1 MQQSTLIITASYGSG
16 AVAFATLTLLLLTN
30 WRGRLLGATFAAA
43 TLINTAWML
52 LVASMP
58 LLPALPWQVIVSGEA
73 IRDGAWLF
81 FLSRLLRSSERG
93 KWLQLVAILA
103 PIAWIGWTFTPAVL
117 PLSASHVN
125 MQDSLTTGGLGLSII
140 GLVLLEQFC
149 RNLAP
154 ERRWALKF
162 LCIGIG
168 VQLGYDLLLYSLGLL
183 YHQIDPAFWSA
194 RGAAIALTAPLM
206 AVAAARNP
214 TWSGSIFVSRRIVFH
229 TAALL
234 AAGAYL
240 LTISAGGYYIRYMGG
255 SWGSFWQILFVFAA
269 AIALLVLLA
278 SGQVRARIKVF
289 LIKHFHTY
297 KYDYREEWNRLI
309 HRLYRTEES
318 AQSPYERV
326 IHAIAEI
333 VDSPGGAL
341 WVKRDSIGRYAPVAR
356 WNLSVPESATE
367 PMHSSLVTF
376 MHARRWIIDAGSYH
390 ADSERHHGVELPVWL
405 SALPSW
411 WLIVP
416 LMQED
421 ALVGFVVLTRSRAPR
436 KLSWED
442 RDLLKA
448 VGQQLAAYLAQHEA
462 GQSLSQARQFQ
473 AFNQLS
479 TFLMHDLKNLIAQQS
494 LMVRNA
500 AKHKH
505 NPAFVDDMVATIDD
519 SVQRMARLLAQLQS
533 GRQDGNRLLVS
544 VEDIASRAVAQT
556 DDRQPRPR
564 LETVQTD
571 LSSRV
576 SVDPHA
582 FSMILQH
589 VIRNAQDATAADGD
603 VCVKIMPESDFI
615 LIDVVDNGS
624 GMSPEFVRERLF
636 TPFDSTKSSR
646 GMGIGAYQAQ
656 AFARQHGGDVE
667 VESSPGRG
675 TRFRIRLPRAREPA
689 RNPNTDDNDGT
700 IE

>member
-1 MQQSTLIITASYGSG
+1 MQQSALIITASYGCG
-16 AVAFATLTLLLLTN
+16 AIAFATLTLLLLTN

-43 TLINTAWML
+43 TLINTAWLAL
-52 LVASMP
+52 LALTP
-58 LLPALPWQVIVSGEA
+58 ILPVLPWQVVVSGEA
-73 IRDGAWLF
+73 VRDGAWLF
-81 FLSRLLRSSERG
+81 FLSRLLRSSGRG
-93 KWLQLVAILA
+93 DWLQFVAILA
-103 PIAWIGWTFTPAVL
+103 PAAWIGWAFTPAVL
-117 PLSASHVN
+117 PLAALHVN
-125 MQDSLTTGGLGLSII
+125 MQDSLTVGGLGLSII

-183 YHQIDPAFWSA
+183 YHQINPEFWSA
-194 RGAAIALTAPLM
+194 RGAVIALTAPLM

-214 TWSGSIFVSRRIVFH
+214 AWSGSIFISRRIVFH

-234 AAGAYL
+234 AAGGYL
-240 LTISAGGYYIRYMGG
+240 LIMSAGGYYIRYMGG
-255 SWGSFWQILFVFAA
+255 SWGRFWQILFVSAA
-269 AIALLVLLA
+269 TTALLILLA
-278 SGQVRARIKVF
+278 SGQVRGRIKVF

-318 AQSPYERV
+318 AHSPYERI

-356 WNLSVPESATE
+356 WNLGVPESATE
-367 PMHSSLVTF
+367 PMDSSLVSF

-416 LMQED
+416 LIQED

-436 KLSWED
+436 NLGWED

-462 GQSLSQARQFQ
+462 GQSLSQAKQFQ

-500 AKHKH
+500 AKHKR
-505 NPAFVDDMVATIDD
+505 NPAFVDDMIATIDD
-519 SVQRMARLLAQLQS
+519 SVQRMTRLLAQLQS

-544 VEDIASRAVAQT
+544 VENIAGRAVEQAG
-556 DDRQPRPR
+556 DRKPRPR
-564 LETVQTD
+564 LDIVQTD
-571 LSSRV
+571 TPDRV

-582 FSMILQH
+582 FSMVLQH

-603 VCVKIMPESDFI
+603 VGVKIMQVSDFI

-656 AFARQHGGDVE
+656 AFAKQHGGDVE
-667 VESSPGRG
+667 VESVPGRG
-675 TRFRIRLPRAREPA
+675 TRFRIRLPRARDPA
-689 RNPNTDDNDGT
+689 QEAEHELYDGGG
-700 IE
+700 E

>member
-1 MQQSTLIITASYGSG
+1 MQQSVWIVTASYGSG
-16 AVAFATLTLLLLTN
+16 AIAFAALSLLLLTN
-30 WRGRLLGATFAAA
+30 WRGRLLGATFVAA
-43 TLINTAWML
+43 TLINTAWL
-52 LVASMP
+52 TFLALTPFFQS
-58 LLPALPWQVIVSGEA
+58 LPWQFIVSGEA
-73 IRDGAWLF
+73 VRDGAWLL
-81 FLSRLLRSSERG
+81 FLSRLLRSSQRG
-93 KWLQLVAILA
+93 KWLQFAAFLA
-103 PIAWIGWTFTPAVL
+103 PALWIGWAFSPAVL
-117 PLSASHVN
+117 PAAALHVN
-125 MQDSLTTGGLGLSII
+125 IQDALTGGGLSLSII

-183 YHQIDPAFWSA
+183 YHHIDPTFWSA
-194 RGAAIALTAPLM
+194 RGAVIGLTAPLL

-214 TWSGSIFVSRRIVFH
+214 VWSGSVFISRRIVFH
-229 TAALL
+229 TATLL

-240 LTISAGGYYIRYMGG
+240 LIMSAGGYFIRYMGG
-255 SWGSFWQILFVFAA
+255 SWGGFWQILFVFAA
-269 AIALLVLLA
+269 SILLLILFV

-289 LIKHFHTY
+289 LVKHFHTY

-309 HRLYRTEES
+309 QRLYRTEES
-318 AQSPYERV
+318 AQTPYERV
-326 IHAIAEI
+326 IQAIAEI

-356 WNLSVPESATE
+356 WNLSVPDYATE
-367 PMHSSLVTF
+367 PLDSSLVTF
-376 MHARRWIIDAGSYH
+376 MYARRWIIDAGSYH
-390 ADSERHHGVELPVWL
+390 ADAVQHRDLKLPAWL
-405 SALPSW
+405 STLSDW

-416 LMQED
+416 LIQED
-421 ALVGFVVLTRSRAPR
+421 ALIAFVVLQRSRAPR
-436 KLSWED
+436 NLSWED

-448 VGQQLAAYLAQHEA
+448 VGQQLAAYLGQHEA

-494 LMVRNA
+494 LMVKNA

-505 NPAFVDDMVATIDD
+505 NPAFVDDMVSTIDD
-519 SVQRMARLLAQLQS
+519 SVQRMTRLLAQLQD
-533 GRQDGNRLLVS
+533 GRQEGHRLLVV
-544 VEDIASRAVAQT
+544 VEEIA
-556 DDRQPRPR
+556 RQAIEQAGNRSPKPN
-564 LETVQTD
+564 LKTAPQGT
-571 LSSRV
+571 LSRV

-589 VIRNAQDATAADGD
+589 VIRNAQDATADDGEI
-603 VCVKIMPESDFI
+603 CVNIFPEDERI
-615 LIDVVDNGS
+615 LIDVIDNGS

-667 VESSPGRG
+667 VESTPGKG
-675 TRFRIRLPRAREPA
+675 TRFRIWLPRARESAEEPEQG
-689 RNPNTDDNDGT
+689 DDMSV
-700 IE
+700 

>member
-1 MQQSTLIITASYGSG
+1 
-16 AVAFATLTLLLLTN
+16 
-30 WRGRLLGATFAAA
+30 
-43 TLINTAWML
+43 
-52 LVASMP
+52 
-58 LLPALPWQVIVSGEA
+58 
-73 IRDGAWLF
+73 
-81 FLSRLLRSSERG
+81 
-93 KWLQLVAILA
+93 
-103 PIAWIGWTFTPAVL
+103 
-117 PLSASHVN
+117 
-125 MQDSLTTGGLGLSII
+125 
-140 GLVLLEQFC
+140 
-149 RNLAP
+149 
-154 ERRWALKF
+154 
-162 LCIGIG
+162 
-168 VQLGYDLLLYSLGLL
+168 
-183 YHQIDPAFWSA
+183 
-194 RGAAIALTAPLM
+194 
-206 AVAAARNP
+206 
-214 TWSGSIFVSRRIVFH
+214 
-229 TAALL
+229 
-234 AAGAYL
+234 
-240 LTISAGGYYIRYMGG
+240 MGG

-367 PMHSSLVTF
+367 PMDSSLVTF

-615 LIDVVDNGS
+615 LIDVIDNGS

-656 AFARQHGGDVE
+656 AFARQHGGGVE

-700 IE
+700 VE

>member
-1 MQQSTLIITASYGSG
+1 MQQSVWIVTASYGAG
-16 AVAFATLTLLLLTN
+16 AIAFAALSMLLLTN

-43 TLINTAWML
+43 TLINAAWLTL
-52 LVASMP
+52 LALTP
-58 LLPALPWQVIVSGEA
+58 FLHGLPWQFIVSGEA
-73 IRDGAWLF
+73 VRDGAWLLF
-81 FLSRLLRSSERG
+81 ISRLLRSSQRG
-93 KWLQLVAILA
+93 KWLQFLAFLAPAAWVGWAFSPVAIPVAAL
-103 PIAWIGWTFTPAVL
+103 
-117 PLSASHVN
+117 HVN
-125 MQDSLTTGGLGLSII
+125 IQDSLTGGGLSLSII

-183 YHQIDPAFWSA
+183 YHHIDPAFWSA
-194 RGAAIALTAPLM
+194 RGAVIALTAPLL

-214 TWSGSIFVSRRIVFH
+214 IWSGSIFISRRIVFH
-229 TAALL
+229 TATLL

-240 LTISAGGYYIRYMGG
+240 LIISAGGYFIRYMGG
-255 SWGSFWQILFVFAA
+255 NWGSFWQILFVFAA
-269 AIALLVLLA
+269 AIALLILLA

-297 KYDYREEWNRLI
+297 NYDYREEWNRLI
-309 HRLYRTEES
+309 HRLYRNEES

-326 IHAIAEI
+326 IQAIAEI

-356 WNLSVPESATE
+356 WNLNVPANATE
-367 PMHSSLVTF
+367 PLDSSLVTF
-376 MHARRWIIDAGSYH
+376 MYARRWIIDVSSYH
-390 ADSERHHGVELPVWL
+390 ADSAKHSELELPIWL
-405 SALPSW
+405 SALPNW
-411 WLIVP
+411 WLVVP
-416 LMQED
+416 LIQED
-421 ALVGFVVLTRSRAPR
+421 NLIAFILLQRSLAPR
-436 KLSWED
+436 TLTWED
-442 RDLLKA
+442 RDLLKT

-462 GQSLSQARQFQ
+462 GQALSQARQFQ

-494 LMVRNA
+494 LMVKNA

-519 SVQRMARLLAQLQS
+519 SVQRMTRLLAQLQS
-533 GRQDGNRLLVS
+533 GRHEGNRLLVA
-544 VEDIASRAVAQT
+544 VEDIATKAIEQAS
-556 DDRQPRPR
+556 DRSPQPR
-564 LETVQTD
+564 LET
-571 LSSRV
+571 SSQPAPGHV

-589 VIRNAQDATAADGD
+589 IIRNAQDASAADGE
-603 VCVKIMPESDFI
+603 VCVKITREDKRI

-667 VESSPGRG
+667 VESTLGKG
-675 TRFRIRLPRAREPA
+675 TRFRIWLPRAREPA
-689 RNPNTDDNDGT
+689 QKPEQRNG
-700 IE
+700 ISV

>member
-1 MQQSTLIITASYGSG
+1 MQQSAWIVTASYGAG
-16 AVAFATLTLLLLTN
+16 AIAFAALSLLLLTN

-43 TLINTAWML
+43 TLINTAWLTL
-52 LVASMP
+52 LALTP
-58 LLPALPWQVIVSGEA
+58 FLHKLPWQFILSGEA
-73 IRDGAWLF
+73 VRDGAWLF
-81 FLSRLLRSSERG
+81 FLSRLLRSSRRG
-93 KWLQLVAILA
+93 EWLQIVALLA
-103 PIAWIGWTFTPAVL
+103 PATWIIWAFSPTVFPPAAL
-117 PLSASHVN
+117 HVN
-125 MQDSLTTGGLGLSII
+125 MQASLTGGGLSLSII

-149 RNLAP
+149 RNIAP
-154 ERRWALKF
+154 QRRWALKF
-162 LCIGIG
+162 LCIGVG

-183 YHQIDPAFWSA
+183 YHHIDPAFWSA
-194 RGAAIALTAPLM
+194 RGAVIALTAPLM

-214 TWSGSIFVSRRIVFH
+214 TWSGGIFVSRRIVFH

-240 LTISAGGYYIRYMGG
+240 LVMSAGGYYIRYMGG
-255 SWGSFWQILFVFAA
+255 NWGSFWQILFVFAA
-269 AIALLVLLA
+269 AIVLLILFT

-309 HRLYRTEES
+309 HRLYHTEES
-318 AQSPYERV
+318 VQSPYERV

-356 WNLSVPESATE
+356 WNLNVPDSATE
-367 PMHSSLVTF
+367 PLDGALVTF
-376 MHARRWIIDAGSYH
+376 MHARHWIIDAGSYH
-390 ADSERHHGVELPVWL
+390 VDTAQHGDLDLPSWL
-405 SALPSW
+405 SALPNW
-411 WLIVP
+411 WLVVP
-416 LMQED
+416 LIQED
-421 ALVGFVVLTRSRAPR
+421 ALIAFVVLPRSRAPR
-436 KLSWED
+436 NLSWED

-494 LMVRNA
+494 LMVKNA

-505 NPAFVDDMVATIDD
+505 NPTFVDDMIATIDD
-519 SVQRMARLLAQLQS
+519 SVQRMTRLLAQLQS
-533 GRQDGNRLLVS
+533 GRQEGNRLLVA
-544 VEDIASRAVAQT
+544 VEDIAGQAVAQAA
-556 DDRQPRPR
+556 DRTPRPH
-564 LETVQTD
+564 LEIAVRDTP
-571 LSSRV
+571 SRV
-576 SVDPHA
+576 SADTHA

-589 VIRNAQDATAADGD
+589 VIRNAQDATAADGE
-603 VCVKIMPESDFI
+603 VCVKITPEDERI
-615 LIDVVDNGS
+615 LIDVVDSGS

-667 VESSPGRG
+667 VESIPGKG
-675 TRFRIRLPRAREPA
+675 TRFRIWLPRAKEPVHTA
-689 RNPNTDDNDGT
+689 
-700 IE
+700 E

>member
-1 MQQSTLIITASYGSG
+1 MQQSAWIVTASYGAG
-16 AVAFATLTLLLLTN
+16 AIAFAALSLLLLTN

-43 TLINTAWML
+43 TLINTAWLTL
-52 LVASMP
+52 LALAP
-58 LLPALPWQVIVSGEA
+58 FLHALPWQFIVSGEA
-73 IRDGAWLF
+73 VRDGAWLL
-81 FLSRLLRSSERG
+81 FLSRLLRSSQRG
-93 KWLQLVAILA
+93 KWLQFVAFLA
-103 PIAWIGWTFTPAVL
+103 PAIWIGWAFSPVVI
-117 PLSASHVN
+117 PLAALHVN
-125 MQDSLTTGGLGLSII
+125 MQDSLTGGGLGLSII

-183 YHQIDPAFWSA
+183 YHHIDPAFWSA
-194 RGAAIALTAPLM
+194 RGAVIAMTAPLM

-214 TWSGSIFVSRRIVFH
+214 TWSGSVFVSRRIVFH

-240 LTISAGGYYIRYMGG
+240 LVMSAGGYFIRYMGG
-255 SWGSFWQILFVFAA
+255 NWGSFWQILFVFAA
-269 AIALLVLLA
+269 AIVLLILLA
-278 SGQVRARIKVF
+278 SGQVRARTKVF

-356 WNLSVPESATE
+356 WNLSVPDSATE
-367 PMHSSLVTF
+367 PLNGSLVTF
-376 MHARRWIIDAGSYH
+376 MHARRWIIDSGSYH
-390 ADSERHHGVELPVWL
+390 ADSAQHGDLDLPIWL
-405 SALPSW
+405 SALPNW
-411 WLIVP
+411 WLIIP
-416 LMQED
+416 LLQED
-421 ALVGFVVLTRSRAPR
+421 NLIAFVVLPRSRAPR
-436 KLSWED
+436 SLSWED

-519 SVQRMARLLAQLQS
+519 SVQRMTRLLTQLQS
-533 GRQDGNRLLVS
+533 GRQEGNRLLVA
-544 VEDIASRAVAQT
+544 VEDIAGQAIEQAV
-556 DDRQPRPR
+556 DRTPRPH
-564 LETVQTD
+564 LESAARGTP
-571 LSSRV
+571 SRV
-576 SVDPHA
+576 SVDPHT

-589 VIRNAQDATAADGD
+589 VIRNAQDATAADGE
-603 VCVKIMPESDFI
+603 VCVKITPENERI

-667 VESSPGRG
+667 VESTPGKG
-675 TRFRIRLPRAREPA
+675 TRFRIWLPRAREPVH
-689 RNPNTDDNDGT
+689 TT
-700 IE
+700 E